1 MIHTNVVT
9 VNRFVKTLVENLK
22 SGENNCAKQR
32 GKSPRFS
39 QRNKKK
45 SAETVDVYDNIV
57 YNISTIK

>member
-32 GKSPRFS
+32 GKSPRVS